1 MTKGNQNEEE
11 EEKEENE
18 NRFLNNVAVFGSS
31 GWSLLSSFVFLLI
44 AINLKL
50 WVESVDK
57 PAMASETTVL
67 TERHR
72 DTLSTHAIRE
82 VTFEMSPENPILSE
96 EVLTAYR
103 NEGVIAVRGLL
114 SKGMLEALDPA
125 SQQLINEQEDKNTQ
139 RQRPRRQTQFHT
151 VQLGP
156 SFLSDDALA
165 TPFRNVALESILPSI
180 AAQLLGLDESHSL
193 RMLRDILLAKD
204 NDPYVCGYHV
214 DDTGFWPATAD
225 SPGVN
230 AWIALDDMPTVHG
243 GGFSL
248 AVGSHTAEYSQ
259 KAHQVTGSTR
269 TLPKDGF
276 IDAADMFANRSG
288 SGTCHLKTAA
298 PEVNKD
304 MENNMRVY
312 EIKRG
317 DVIFHDR
324 WLFHRTVPFV
334 DSNLERI
341 WRRYSVRYAPGSA
354 VIPRGYGT
362 EPSVLWNEDN
372 GGRTADQVA
381 EFDGPWYPKCWP
393 TVDKNEMYALPK
405 LLSEKMPL
413 AQELRKKRLKEI
425 KAHLNGRTIY
435 GIQ

>member
-1 MTKGNQNEEE
+1 
-11 EEKEENE
+11 
-18 NRFLNNVAVFGSS
+18 
-31 GWSLLSSFVFLLI
+31 
-44 AINLKL
+44 
-50 WVESVDK
+50 
-57 PAMASETTVL
+57 
-67 TERHR
+67 
-72 DTLSTHAIRE
+72 
-82 VTFEMSPENPILSE
+82 
-96 EVLTAYR
+96 
-103 NEGVIAVRGLL
+103 
-114 SKGMLEALDPA
+114 
-125 SQQLINEQEDKNTQ
+125 
-139 RQRPRRQTQFHT
+139 
-151 VQLGP
+151 
-156 SFLSDDALA
+156 
-165 TPFRNVALESILPSI
+165 
-180 AAQLLGLDESHSL
+180 
-193 RMLRDILLAKD
+193 
-204 NDPYVCGYHV
+204 
-214 DDTGFWPATAD
+214 
-225 SPGVN
+225 
-230 AWIALDDMPTVHG
+230 
-243 GGFSL
+243 
-248 AVGSHTAEYSQ
+248 
-259 KAHQVTGSTR
+259 
-269 TLPKDGF
+269 
-276 IDAADMFANRSG
+276 
-288 SGTCHLKTAA
+288 
-298 PEVNKD
+298 

-413 AQELRKKRLKEI
+413 AQELRKKRQKEI